1 MRLRDMPIRRKLM
14 LIVLLTSIVVMV
26 MIRGAFFT
34 YELMT
39 FQEVKIRQL
48 TTLGEILSANSTTA
62 LTSRN
67 PEEAKKILSALKAER
82 HIVAAALY
90 DENRQIVAR
99 HPDTL
104 TRAELP
110 AAPGPTG
117 YRFDGSEVSGF
128 QPVMQQD
135 RLLGTLYLK
144 FDTGSLQREFVW
156 GSVRIALAVMAVVLL
171 LSYPL
176 SLTLQQQ
183 ISRPILALAKTA
195 HAITLRHDYSVRAA
209 RSGNDEVGELTDAFN
224 QMLAQIERQN
234 QSLRDKET
242 ELQTIIE
249 SLSEGLAVSNL
260 QGELLHF
267 NRAALD
273 LHGFSSVE
281 ECRRHLSAFAEL
293 FELSTPEGEVIPLER
308 WPLARILRG
317 ERLHDLEVTIR
328 RRGSDASR
336 ILNYGGVLVPDQQ
349 GNPQMAVVTIR
360 DVTERRRAAAEILQL
375 NWTLEQRVADRT
387 AQLTAANKE
396 LESFSYSVS
405 HDLRA
410 PLRHIDG
417 YAQLLQKRI
426 GSTLDETSQRFLTN
440 IIGSAKG
447 LGQLIDE
454 LLDFSRTGRS
464 ELRHMEVDTQELV
477 AGVRQGLHPEGQDR
491 RIEWRI
497 GELPGIHAD
506 PAMLRQVWSNLLSNA
521 VKYTRGRDPAT
532 VEVFHRADEVD
543 GHVFGVR
550 DNGAGFDMR
559 YADKLFGVFQRLHS
573 QGEFE
578 GTGIGLANVRR
589 IIQRHGGRTW
599 AEGAVGQGATFY
611 FSLPAAGKFTNS
623 PCPIP

>member
-1 MRLRDMPIRRKLM
+1 M
-14 LIVLLTSIVVMV
+14 LIILLTSIVVMV
-26 MIRGAFFT
+26 MTRGAFFT

-39 FQEVKIRQL
+39 FRQVKIRQL

-62 LTSRN
+62 LMSRN
-67 PEEAKKILSALKAER
+67 SDEAKEILSALRAER

-90 DENRQIVAR
+90 DVNQQIVAR

-104 TRAELP
+104 TLEALP
-110 AAPGPTG
+110 SAPGATG
-117 YRFDGSEVSGF
+117 YRFEGSEVGGF

-135 RLLGTLYLK
+135 RRLGTLYLK
-144 FDTGSLQREFVW
+144 FDTGILLREFVW
-156 GSVRIALAVMAVVLL
+156 GSARIGLAVMVVVLL
-171 LSYPL
+171 LSYLL
-176 SLTLQQQ
+176 SLALQRH
-183 ISRPILALAKTA
+183 ISRPILALAETA
-195 HAITLRHDYSVRAA
+195 RAITMRRDYSVRAA
-209 RSGNDEVGELTDAFN
+209 RIGNDEVGELTDAFN
-224 QMLAQIERQN
+224 QMLSQIESQN
-234 QSLRDKET
+234 RSLRDNET
-242 ELQTIIE
+242 QLQTIIE

-273 LHGFSSVE
+273 IHGFSSLE
-281 ECRRHLSAFAEL
+281 ECRRHLSEFSEL
-293 FELSTPEGEVIPLER
+293 FELSTPAGEVLPLEH

-317 ERLHDLEVTIR
+317 ERLRDLEVTIR
-328 RRGSDASR
+328 RRGSDSSR
-336 ILNYGGVLVPDQQ
+336 ILNYGGVLVPDQN
-349 GNPQMAVVTIR
+349 GRPQMAVVTIR

-410 PLRHIDG
+410 PLRHVDG

-426 GSTLDETSQRFLTN
+426 GSTLDETNQRFLTN

-454 LLDFSRTGRS
+454 LLEFSRMGRS

-477 AGVRQGLHPEGQDR
+477 AGVRQALQPESQDR

-497 GELPGIHAD
+497 GELPRIQAD
-506 PAMLRQVWSNLLSNA
+506 PAMLRQVWSNLLGNA
-521 VKYTRGRDPAT
+521 VKYTRGRDPAR

-611 FSLPAAGKFTNS
+611 FSLPAVGKDTGS
-623 PCPIP
+623 RSSIP